1 MRRLPLFPL
10 PVVLFPGALM
20 PLHVFEPRYRQ
31 MMAHCLEGD
40 RRFGLVYHDPDRF
53 GPFEME
59 PGRVGCTAEILKFQ
73 PLPDGRSL
81 VLVEGL
87 ERFRIEDGI
96 ESEAL
101 YYEALVDEYP
111 DLAGAR
117 RGIVQRRRTSVV
129 LFHRVLQEV
138 LKHPGP
144 LPPISTREETAF
156 QLAQAI
162 RIDPAWQQELLEA
175 RGEKARL
182 DRLDFLF
189 RAILEGENA
198 THEDDE

>member
-31 MMAHCLEGD
+31 MMAWCLEGD
-40 RRFGLVYHDPDRF
+40 REFGLIYHDPDRF
-53 GPFEME
+53 GPFDAV
-59 PGRVGCTAEILKFQ
+59 PGRVGCIAHILKFQ

-81 VLVEGL
+81 ILTEGT

-96 ESEAL
+96 ESEAP

-111 DLAGAR
+111 DLDGAR
-117 RGIVQRRRTSVV
+117 RGIVQRRRTTIA
-129 LFHRVLQEV
+129 LFHRVLAEV
-138 LKHPGP
+138 LNHKGGVPA
-144 LPPISTREETAF
+144 IDMASETAF

-162 RIDPAWQQELLEA
+162 RIDPAWQQELLET
-175 RGEKARL
+175 RGESARL
-182 DRLDFLF
+182 DRLDFLL
-189 RAILEGENA
+189 RAVLEE
-198 THEDDE
+198 EV